1 MKIIAFKVL
10 VNINE
15 ESGRPIILRASS
27 KSQNERFFFFF
38 FNISNDFYFYFCNIL
53 RMISIVQ
60 NAHTNAQQW

>member
-15 ESGRPIILRASS
+15 ELGWPNYFGASS
-27 KSQNERFFFFF
+27 KSQNEFFFF

-53 RMISIVQ
+53 RMILTEQ